1 MATTE
6 RKMDLSSS
14 QLVAFPRASLSAL
27 RAALIRDTGGAF
39 ATFLQEAGY
48 AGGDAVF
55 ASFNG
60 WLASHGLGDAES
72 LSVDAY
78 QSHAAEYFRE
88 TGWGSLS
95 ITPLHDVVAMVD
107 SSDWAESDAAGGL
120 PYPACHYSTGLFADF
135 FGRTAEAPLA
145 VLEVECRSS
154 GSHKCRF
161 LVGSAEVMGHLY
173 DRMAAG
179 ASYDE
184 AAADLA

>member
-1 MATTE
+1 MATNV
-6 RKMDLSSS
+6 DLSSS
-14 QLVAFPRASLSAL
+14 QLLALPRASLLAL

-48 AGGDAVF
+48 AGGDAIYQ
-55 ASFNG
+55 SFRA
-60 WLASHGLGDAES
+60 WLAARGDGDAEA
-72 LSVDAY
+72 LDVPAF
-78 QSHAAEYFRE
+78 QARAADFFRE
-88 TGWGSLS
+88 MGWGSLA

-107 SSDWAESDAAGGL
+107 SSDWAEADSEGGL

-135 FGRTAEAPLA
+135 FGRAAEAPLA

-154 GSHKCRF
+154 GSHQCRF
-161 LVGSAEVMGHLY
+161 LLGSAEVMGHLY
-173 DRMAAG
+173 ERMAAG

>member
-1 MATTE
+1 
-6 RKMDLSSS
+6 MDLSAS
-14 QLVAFPRASLSAL
+14 QLVAFPRASLGAL

-48 AGGDAVF
+48 AGGDAIF
-55 ASFNG
+55 ASFRG
-60 WLASHGLGDAES
+60 WLADRGVGAAES
-72 LSVDAY
+72 LNVEMFQA
-78 QSHAAEYFRE
+78 QAAEFFRQM
-88 TGWGSLS
+88 GWGSLE

-154 GSHKCRF
+154 GSHQCRF
-161 LVGSAEVMGHLY
+161 LVGSVEVMGHLY
-173 DRMAAG
+173 ERMAAG

>member
-1 MATTE
+1 MATTVE
-6 RKMDLSSS
+6 LSSS
-14 QLVAFPRASLSAL
+14 QLVAFPRASLGAL
-27 RAALIRDTGGAF
+27 RAALIRDTGGAY

-48 AGGDAVF
+48 AGGEALF
-55 ASFNG
+55 ASFRG
-60 WLASHGLGDAES
+60 WLSERGVHDADGLA
-72 LSVDAY
+72 VDVF
-78 QSHAAEYFRE
+78 QSHAAEFFRE
-88 TGWGSLS
+88 MGWGSLA

-107 SSDWAESDAAGGL
+107 SADWAEADSVGGL

-135 FGRTAEAPLA
+135 FGRTADAPLA

-173 DRMAAG
+173 ERMAAG

-184 AAADLA
+184 AAADLT

>member
-1 MATTE
+1 MATNV
-6 RKMDLSSS
+6 DLSSS
-14 QLVAFPRASLSAL
+14 QLVALPRAWLGAL

-55 ASFNG
+55 ASFRT
-60 WLASHGLGDAES
+60 WLAARHAGDAES
-72 LSVDAY
+72 LDVDAY
-78 QSHAAEYFRE
+78 QAHATDFFRE
-88 TGWGSLS
+88 MGWGSVA

-107 SSDWAESDAAGGL
+107 SNDWAESDVTGGL
-120 PYPACHYSTGLFADF
+120 PYPACHYTTGLFADF
-135 FGRTAEAPLA
+135 FGRTADAPLA

-154 GSHKCRF
+154 GSHRCRF

-184 AAADLA
+184 AAEDLA